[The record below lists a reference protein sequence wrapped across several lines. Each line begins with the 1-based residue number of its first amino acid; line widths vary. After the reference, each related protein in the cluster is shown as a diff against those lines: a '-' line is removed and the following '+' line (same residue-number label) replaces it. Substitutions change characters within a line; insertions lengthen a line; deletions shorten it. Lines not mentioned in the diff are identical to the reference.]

1 MASRGVK
8 FVEIDVH
15 LKEGKLLV
23 EHGLSTR
30 GLRRS
35 AIARACAKLFYKFV
49 AVGDPFLRPMTLE
62 EYLHLF
68 GKSFRFWFDIKDRG
82 IEEKLL
88 ELIDRYSVE
97 KPIVVSSGYYD
108 SLKRIKELDPSIAVF
123 LGNVSF
129 YPVSSSIAKE
139 VGADGIS
146 IEVGYVDRRLVD
158 MMHSEGLMVAVWT
171 VNDVEL
177 LPRLVEL
184 GVDIVLTDY
193 PLEALRVL
201 EGLRSRTRS
210 APAS

>member
-1 MASRGVK
+1 MASHGVR
-8 FVEIDVH
+8 FVEIDIH

-35 AIARACAKLFYKFV
+35 TIARACAKLLYKFV
-49 AVGDPFLRPMTLE
+49 AVGDPLLKPMTLE
-62 EYLHLF
+62 EYLYLF
-68 GKSFRFWFDIKDRG
+68 GKRFRFWFDIKNRG

-88 ELIDRYSVE
+88 ELIDRYDIE
-97 KPIVVSSGYYD
+97 RPIVVSSGYYD
-108 SLKRIKELDPSIAVF
+108 VLKRIKELEPRIAVF

-129 YPVSSSIAKE
+129 YPVSSSIVEE

-146 IEVGYVDRRLVD
+146 IELSYVDKHLID
-158 MMHSEGLMVAVWT
+158 IMHSEGLMVAAWT

-201 EGLRSRTRS
+201 EEIRSRSRS
-210 APAS
+210 TPAR